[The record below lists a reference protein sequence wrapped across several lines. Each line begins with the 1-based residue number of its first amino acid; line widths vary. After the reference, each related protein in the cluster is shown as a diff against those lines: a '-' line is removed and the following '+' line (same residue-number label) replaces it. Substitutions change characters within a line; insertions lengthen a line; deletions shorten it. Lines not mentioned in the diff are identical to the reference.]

1 MDADM
6 TVMSE
11 KGQVVIPSRI
21 RRRMKMAR
29 GTRFAVVS
37 SKDGIL
43 LKRVRSPTKME
54 LLKELE
60 AITKGMSD
68 DLKAMGMTEKEVI
81 EIAVNARKR

>member
-11 KGQVVIPSRI
+11 KGQIVIPSRI
-21 RRRMKMAR
+21 RKKMNAGR

-43 LKRVRSPTKME
+43 LKRVKTPTRME
-54 LLKELE
+54 ILKELQ

-68 DLKAMGMTEKEVI
+68 DLKALGMTEKEVI